1 MPGFEGLV
9 FLLFELKSSVFVSGN
24 GGVFAQLTATYKLL
38 LSPRPSV
45 ALCLNSSQNVPEFGV
60 WRGFNNVK
68 QGLYLRYGIRREF
81 ASYIGINWIHQPGD
95 TADLTRAADDPSEDL
110 PSVFGLRLG
119 W

>member
-1 MPGFEGLV
+1 MAASL
-9 FLLFELKSSVFVSGN
+9 
-24 GGVFAQLTATYKLL
+24 
-38 LSPRPSV
+38 PSLPPPTNCSCRL
-45 ALCLNSSQNVPEFGV
+45 ALQSCFDLNSSQNVTEFGV